1 MANYPGV
8 ISLTITGS
16 SYEIRCILTHAAR
29 MKLELYFLDSDIL
42 ISVMFLLVFG
52 ARIFVWY

>member
-1 MANYPGV
+1 
-8 ISLTITGS
+8 
-16 SYEIRCILTHAAR
+16 